1 MSSDVI
7 NDQKVFMVACGQTVS
22 VYNAD
27 QFALYKTLIAEET
40 KEFEESVEFE
50 NTIKE
55 LLDILV
61 VTLGALHSTGI
72 DVNGVWSEVVRSNM
86 SKVDPITN
94 KVIRREDGKILK
106 GINYS
111 PPDFSPYISQEPEI
125 EELDIELLRQVITR
139 IDLVLKKDNN
149 KNEN

>member
-1 MSSDVI
+1 LD
-7 NDQKVFMVACGQTVS
+7 
-22 VYNAD
+22 
-27 QFALYKTLIAEET
+27 LYKTLIAEET
-40 KEFEESVEFE
+40 KEFEESTDFE

-111 PPDFSPYISQEPEI
+111 PPDFSPYISQEPAI
-125 EELDIELLRQVITR
+125 EELEIEFLRQILTR
-139 IDLVLKKDNN
+139 IDAALKKDNN

>member
-1 MSSDVI
+1 MSDLI

-22 VYNAD
+22 VYNDD
-27 QFALYKTLIAEET
+27 QLDLYKTLIAEET
-40 KEFEESVEFE
+40 KEFEESTDFE